1 MIGTG
6 AAPLVLLHSPI
17 GPTTS
22 LIRIPPR
29 RLWRWRH
36 IVATCCL
43 TTNLQQ
49 NKVTLTE
56 DIKQSNL
63 NVMANEQIGQADI
76 ACDIL

>member
-1 MIGTG
+1 M
-6 AAPLVLLHSPI
+6 
-17 GPTTS
+17 
-22 LIRIPPR
+22 
-29 RLWRWRH
+29 
-36 IVATCCL
+36 ATCCL